1 MHCQGSDKGLAAI
14 LDVKRRP
21 LGTPGRNVV
30 AVDLR
35 GLLGPVP
42 GVGRGR
48 VKQDPLGVCPMA
60 EMVAA
65 CAAATGG
72 EAHIDPVGDPMA
84 TSGIA
89 SPTVGQASGIDEVS
103 ASGTGPRRRPSN
115 RR

>member
-1 MHCQGSDKGLAAI
+1 MRCQGSDESLAAI

-21 LGTPGRNVV
+21 LGMPGRNVV

-48 VKQDPLGVCPMA
+48 VKQDPLGAYLMA

-72 EAHIDPVGDPMA
+72 EAHIDPVGDPIAM
-84 TSGIA
+84 SGIA
-89 SPTVGQASGIDEVS
+89 SRTVGQAGGINEVL
-103 ASGTGPRRRPSN
+103 G
-115 RR
+115 